1 MTFNSLFPNNGM
13 IKMDEFHNHFVKHT
27 ADIFDNVFD
36 SWSKVKS
43 FPFYNVVKYGKSKYG
58 LELALA
64 GYDKKNVLVEFKN
77 GVLTVEGQIDD
88 KEKEFIHQG
97 LAFRKFTRQFQL
109 RNDVVV
115 DEAEMKNGVLTI
127 KFGVNKPEE
136 LEATKIEVK

>member
-1 MTFNSLFPNNGM
+1 MTNLDVFNNISKQLFNGST
-13 IKMDEFHNHFVKHT
+13 KVFD
-27 ADIFDNVFD
+27 DIFDGVFD

-77 GVLTVEGQIDD
+77 GVLTIEGQIDD

-109 RNDVVV
+109 RNDVIV

-127 KFGVNKPEE
+127 KFGVNEPEE